1 MTASPRPQPA
11 ARYTIRLAAR
21 LDTHWEAWFD
31 GFAVT
36 GESDGTTTLAGTVAD
51 QAQLHSLLARIRD
64 LGIVL
69 LSVEAE
75 VNGSALK

>member
-1 MTASPRPQPA
+1 MTASLGPRPPA
-11 ARYTIRLAAR
+11 GYTIRLAAR
-21 LDTHWEAWFD
+21 LDARRAAWFD

-36 GESDGTTTLAGTVAD
+36 GESDGTTTLAGIVTD
-51 QAQLHSLLARIRD
+51 QAQLHRLLTRIRD

-75 VNGSALK
+75 RQPD